1 MPRHKKSMKELQE
14 EYELDL
20 DAISSEL
27 KKVANADNSNSNKSK
42 SNKLVLFQFPDGMKP
57 YSTTIIDYFREK
69 FPNINFIIWMDSCFG
84 ACDVPVL
91 GSQLEKKID
100 LIIQFGHVAWHNKSP
115 IWEG

>member
-1 MPRHKKSMKELQE
+1 MAKMHKKSMKELQE
-14 EYELDL
+14 EYDIELEEIGNQL
-20 DAISSEL
+20 QEI
-27 KKVANADNSNSNKSK
+27 VNNTK

-57 YSTTIIDYFREK
+57 YATTIVDFFKEK
-69 FPNINFIIWMDSCFG
+69 FPEINFLIWMESCFG